1 MASMSQI
8 YSKLQLIRNHSIRN
22 REHDKIAILVSLST
36 DRQVDRQIKVTF
48 TLVTLTK
55 YFNEWGM
62 FFFSGLTDNNLV
74 GSLPPTIGLL
84 EDIIWLDVGVNRING
99 TLPVSNNV
107 NIGVGLDNL
116 TKARHL
122 YVIKCNAQTCY
133 KNAI

>member
-1 MASMSQI
+1 M
-8 YSKLQLIRNHSIRN
+8 
-22 REHDKIAILVSLST
+22 
-36 DRQVDRQIKVTF
+36 
-48 TLVTLTK
+48 VTLLK
-55 YFNEWGM
+55 YFNNGGM

-122 YVIKCNAQTCY
+122 YVQFLNMLPKCYIMDMN
-133 KNAI
+133 

>member
-1 MASMSQI
+1 M
-8 YSKLQLIRNHSIRN
+8 
-22 REHDKIAILVSLST
+22 
-36 DRQVDRQIKVTF
+36 
-48 TLVTLTK
+48 VTLPK
-55 YFNEWGM
+55 YFNEVGM

-122 YVIKCNAQTCY
+122 YVIKCNSQTCY
-133 KNAI
+133 QNAI

>member
-1 MASMSQI
+1 
-8 YSKLQLIRNHSIRN
+8 
-22 REHDKIAILVSLST
+22 
-36 DRQVDRQIKVTF
+36 
-48 TLVTLTK
+48 
-55 YFNEWGM
+55 M

-122 YVIKCNAQTCY
+122 YVIVQFSNMLQKCNIMDM
-133 KNAI
+133 N